1 MTSNDNYEGSFKN
14 QFNLTKGKDK
24 NDKIFDRYS
33 YLNAPTT
40 YSNEPITPNNMHP
53 FNYMDMYKTPKG
65 FDNAMRQSSRR
76 DNTILINNYYSN
88 ETGEYAKPK
97 KEINN
102 LFEPIENLNAQA
114 GDTEIVNK
122 IGTAR
127 FLDTLKYKQNDYN
140 PETMY
145 VRPELI
151 DGPPMTE
158 VVRPREKSQQDL
170 RGFGVNSIRLDSES
184 RNNMN
189 GQIGEGVSLA
199 PSDINITKYKMLS
212 YRTQDS
218 IDDLLR
224 TTGAITRPEWRSM
237 VKETASDRSYMK
249 NMDGPAVSYVMKTE
263 YHNEQ
268 AARPTLKENTIVN
281 NYLSNAFNN
290 TGTEYRNEQA
300 ARPTIKEETE
310 HNTYL
315 SNAYNFN
322 SGKVYNNNQAANPT
336 IREQFEQNT
345 NITNTRA
352 FVDQYTYRN
361 EQSANPTIREQFEQ
375 NTNITN
381 PKAFVDQYTYRNEQS
396 ANPTIREQFE
406 QNTNITNAKAFVDQ
420 SSYRNEQSANPT
432 IRENFEQN
440 TNITNAKAFVDQSSY
455 RNEQSALPTLR
466 EDSNKYINHGK
477 NSDAGYAYE
486 NNQASNPTNRTQNN
500 IYINHGNNV
509 TAGYIYENNQSA
521 NPTNRTQNN
530 EFMGTSYNNNAGY
543 VYENQQS
550 ANPTNRDED
559 NEFEGIAFSQAT
571 GTYKLY
577 GDKTRSGVVEEVLA
591 KDYTG
596 PEIAFVTKDES
607 RLQFKNMVQ
616 NESIEN
622 SINLVNRDLMGGGTD
637 RIPQGKDNIGQYVDR
652 DRREKDRPIMN
663 RVRNIGVNYI
673 EEVPE
678 TRGYNIL
685 QERSA
690 INEYVPDTLKFN
702 PFVNNVDYKSASQR
716 DFIRENTIIN
726 DRNFNRK

>member
-1 MTSNDNYEGSFKN
+1 MTSNDNYGGSFKD
-14 QFNLTKGKDK
+14 QFNLTKGKD
-24 NDKIFDRYS
+24 NNNNKIDTYS

-76 DNTILINNYYSN
+76 DNSILINNYYGQ
-88 ETGEYAKPK
+88 ETGQYATPK

-102 LFEPIENLNAQA
+102 LFEPAENLNAQA
-114 GDTEIVNK
+114 GDTQIVDK
-122 IGTAR
+122 IGTKR
-127 FLDTLKYKQNDYN
+127 FLDTLQYKQNDYN

-170 RGFGVNSIRLDSES
+170 RGYGVNSIRLDSEG
-184 RNNMN
+184 RNNTT
-189 GQIGEGVSLA
+189 GQKGEGVSLA
-199 PSDINITKYKMLS
+199 PTEVNITKYKMLS
-212 YRTQDS
+212 YRVQDS

-224 TTGAITRPEWRSM
+224 TTGVITRPEWRSM
-237 VKETASDRSYMK
+237 IKESASERSFMK
-249 NMDGPAVSYVMKTE
+249 NMDGPAISSVMRTE

-281 NYLSNAFNN
+281 TYLSNAFNN

-300 ARPTIKEETE
+300 ARPTIKESTE
-310 HNTYL
+310 NNTYL
-315 SNAYNFN
+315 SNTYNQTP
-322 SGKVYNNNQAANPT
+322 GQVYNNYQAANPT

-345 NITNTRA
+345 NITNPKAFVSQYTYRNEQSANPTIREQFEQNTNITNPKA

-406 QNTNITNAKAFVDQ
+406 QNTNITNPKAFVDQ
-420 SSYRNEQSANPT
+420 YT
-432 IRENFEQN
+432 
-440 TNITNAKAFVDQSSY
+440 Y

-466 EDSNKYINHGK
+466 EDANKYINHGK
-477 NSDAGYAYE
+477 NSE
-486 NNQASNPTNRTQNN
+486 
-500 IYINHGNNV
+500 
-509 TAGYIYENNQSA
+509 AGYIYENNQSS
-521 NPTNRTQNN
+521 NPTNRAQNN

-550 ANPTNRDED
+550 ANPTNRAEN
-559 NEFEGIAFSQAT
+559 NEFEGTAFSQAT
-571 GTYKLY
+571 GTYKVY

-591 KDYTG
+591 KDYNG

-616 NESIEN
+616 NDSIEN
-622 SINLVNRDLMGGGTD
+622 SISLVNRDLMGGGVD
-637 RIPQGKDNIGQYVDR
+637 RIPQGRDNIGLYVDR
-652 DRREKDRPIMN
+652 DRREKDRPITN

-673 EEVPE
+673 EEVPD

-702 PFVNNVDYKSASQR
+702 PFINNVDYKASSQR
-716 DFIRENTIIN
+716 DYIRENTIIS
-726 DRNFNRK
+726 DRNSNRN

>member
-1 MTSNDNYEGSFKN
+1 MTSTEGSFKD

-24 NDKIFDRYS
+24 NNKIFDTYS
-33 YLNAPTT
+33 YLNSPTT
-40 YSNEPITPNNMHP
+40 YNNEPITPNNMHP

-76 DNTILINNYYSN
+76 DNTILINNYYGQ
-88 ETGEYAKPK
+88 ETGQYATPK
-97 KEINN
+97 TEINN
-102 LFEPIENLNAQA
+102 LFEPVENLNAQS
-114 GDTEIVNK
+114 GDTKIIDK
-122 IGTAR
+122 IGTER

-151 DGPPMTE
+151 DGPPITE
-158 VVRPREKSQQDL
+158 VIRPREKTQQEL
-170 RGFGVNSIRLDSES
+170 RGYGVNSIRLDSEG
-184 RNNMN
+184 RNNAT
-189 GQIGEGVSLA
+189 GQKGEGVSLA
-199 PSDINITKYKMLS
+199 PSDVNITKYKMLS
-212 YRTQDS
+212 YREQNS
-218 IDDLLR
+218 VDDLLR

-249 NMDGPAVSYVMKTE
+249 NMDGPAVSSVMKTE

-281 NYLSNAFNN
+281 TYLSNAFNN

-300 ARPTIKEETE
+300 ARPTIKEATE
-310 HNTYL
+310 NNTYL
-315 SNAYNFN
+315 SNVYNQS
-322 SGKVYNNNQAANPT
+322 SGQIYNNNQAAKPT
-336 IREQFEQNT
+336 IREQFEQNS
-345 NITNTRA
+345 NITNPRA

-375 NTNITN
+375 NKNITN
-381 PKAFVDQYTYRNEQS
+381 PRAFVDQYTYRNEQS

-420 SSYRNEQSANPT
+420 SSYRNEQSSN
-432 IRENFEQN
+432 
-440 TNITNAKAFVDQSSY
+440 
-455 RNEQSALPTLR
+455 PTLR
-466 EDSNKYINHGK
+466 EDNNKYINHGK
-477 NSDAGYAYE
+477 NSEAGY
-486 NNQASNPTNRTQNN
+486 
-500 IYINHGNNV
+500 V
-509 TAGYIYENNQSA
+509 YENNQSA

-550 ANPTNRDED
+550 ANPTNRAQD
-559 NEFEGIAFSQAT
+559 NEFDGTAYNQAA
-571 GTYKLY
+571 GTYKVY

-591 KDYTG
+591 RDYNG
-596 PEIAFVTKDES
+596 PEISFVTRDES

-616 NESIEN
+616 NDSIEN
-622 SINLVNRDLMGGGTD
+622 SISLVNRDLMGGGTD
-637 RIPQGKDNIGQYVDR
+637 RIPQGRDNIGEYVDR
-652 DRREKDRPIMN
+652 DRREKDRPTMN

-726 DRNFNRK
+726 DRNYNRN

>member
-1 MTSNDNYEGSFKN
+1 MTSNDNYEGSFKD

-24 NDKIFDRYS
+24 NEKAISSNYS

-65 FDNAMRQSSRR
+65 FDNAMRQAGRR
-76 DNTILINNYYSN
+76 DNTILINNYYGQ
-88 ETGEYAKPK
+88 ETGQYATPK

-102 LFEPIENLNAQA
+102 LFEPVENLNAQA
-114 GDTEIVNK
+114 GDTKILDK
-122 IGTAR
+122 IGLNR
-127 FLDTLKYKQNDYN
+127 FSDTLKYKQNDYN

-145 VRPELI
+145 VRSELI
-151 DGPPMTE
+151 DGPPITE
-158 VVRPREKSQQDL
+158 VVRPREKTQQEL
-170 RGFGVNSIRLDSES
+170 RGYGVNSIRLDSEG
-184 RNNMN
+184 RNNMT
-189 GQIGEGVSLA
+189 GQKGEGVSLA
-199 PSDINITKYKMLS
+199 PSEMNITKYKMLS
-212 YRTQDS
+212 YRIQDS

-224 TTGAITRPEWRSM
+224 TTGVITRPEWRSM
-237 VKETASDRSYMK
+237 IKETASDRSYMK
-249 NMDGPAVSYVMKTE
+249 NLEGPAMASVMKTE

-281 NYLSNAFNN
+281 TYLSNAFNN

-300 ARPTIKEETE
+300 ARPTIKEETSL
-310 HNTYL
+310 NTYL
-315 SNAYNFN
+315 SNAYNQALGYVFN
-322 SGKVYNNNQAANPT
+322 NYQSANPT
-336 IREQFEQNT
+336 IREQFEQNIS
-345 NITNTRA
+345 ITNPRA

-361 EQSANPTIREQFEQ
+361 EQSANPTIREQFEQNINITNPRALVDQYTYRNEQAANPTIREQFEQ

-420 SSYRNEQSANPT
+420 SSYRNEQSSN
-432 IRENFEQN
+432 
-440 TNITNAKAFVDQSSY
+440 
-455 RNEQSALPTLR
+455 PTLR
-466 EDSNKYINHGK
+466 EDPNKYINHGK
-477 NSDAGYAYE
+477 NSEAGY
-486 NNQASNPTNRTQNN
+486 
-500 IYINHGNNV
+500 V
-509 TAGYIYENNQSA
+509 YENNQSA

-550 ANPTNRDED
+550 ANPTNRAQD
-559 NEFEGIAFSQAT
+559 NEFEGTAYNQSA
-571 GTYKLY
+571 GTYKVY

-591 KDYTG
+591 KDYNG
-596 PEIAFVTKDES
+596 PEIAFVTRDES
-607 RLQFKNMVQ
+607 RLQFKNFVQ
-616 NESIEN
+616 NDSVEN

-637 RIPQGKDNIGQYVDR
+637 RIPQGRENIGNYVDR
-652 DRREKDRPIMN
+652 NRREKDAPISN
-663 RVRNIGVNYI
+663 RVRNIGVNFI

-690 INEYVPDTLKFN
+690 INEYVPDTLRFN
-702 PFVNNVDYKSASQR
+702 PFINNVDYKSSSQR
-716 DFIRENTIIN
+716 DVIRENTIIS

>member
-1 MTSNDNYEGSFKN
+1 MTTIEGSFKD
-14 QFNLTKGKDK
+14 QFKLTQGKDK
-24 NDKIFDRYS
+24 DNKIFDNFS

-40 YSNEPITPNNMHP
+40 YNNEPVTPNNMHP
-53 FNYMDMYKTPKG
+53 FNYMDMYKSPKG
-65 FDNAMRQSSRR
+65 FNNDKRQAGRR

-88 ETGEYAKPK
+88 EAGQYATPK
-97 KEINN
+97 KEINF
-102 LFEPIENLNAQA
+102 LFEPVENLNAQA
-114 GDTEIVNK
+114 GDTQIVDK
-122 IGTAR
+122 IGTSR

-158 VVRPREKSQQDL
+158 VVRPREKSQQEL
-170 RGFGVNSIRLDSES
+170 RGYGVNSIRLDSEG
-184 RNNMN
+184 RNNMT
-189 GQIGEGVSLA
+189 GQKGEGVSLA
-199 PSDINITKYKMLS
+199 PTEVNLTKYKMLS

-224 TTGAITRPEWRSM
+224 TTGQITRPEWRSM

-249 NMDGPAVSYVMKTE
+249 NMEGPAMASVMKTE

-281 NYLSNAFNN
+281 TYLSNAFNN

-300 ARPTIKEETE
+300 ARPTLKEAIEN
-310 HNTYL
+310 NTYL
-315 SNAYNFN
+315 SNVYNQT
-322 SGKVYNNNQAANPT
+322 SGQVYNNYQSANPT

-345 NITNTRA
+345 NIINPKG

-406 QNTNITNAKAFVDQ
+406 QNTNITNTKAFVDK
-420 SSYRNEQSANPT
+420 YT
-432 IRENFEQN
+432 
-440 TNITNAKAFVDQSSY
+440 Y

-477 NSDAGYAYE
+477 NSDAGY
-486 NNQASNPTNRTQNN
+486 
-500 IYINHGNNV
+500 
-509 TAGYIYENNQSA
+509 IYENNQSA

-530 EFMGTSYNNNAGY
+530 EFMGTSYNYTAGY
-543 VYENQQS
+543 VYENNQS
-550 ANPTNRDED
+550 ANPTFRAQD
-559 NEFEGIAFSQAT
+559 NEFEGTAFSQAT
-571 GTYKLY
+571 GTYKVY
-577 GDKTRSGVVEEVLA
+577 VDKTRSGVVEEVLA
-591 KDYTG
+591 KDYNG
-596 PEIAFVTKDES
+596 PEIAFVTRDES

-616 NESIEN
+616 NDSIEN
-622 SINLVNRDLMGGGTD
+622 SISLVNRDLMGGGTD
-637 RIPQGKDNIGQYVDR
+637 RIPQGRDNIGQYVDR
-652 DRREKDRPIMN
+652 DRREKNQPISN

-690 INEYVPDTLKFN
+690 INQYIPETLKFN
-702 PFVNNVDYKSASQR
+702 PFINNVDYKSASQR
-716 DFIRENTIIN
+716 DLIRENTIIN
-726 DRNFNRK
+726 DRNFNRN